1 MDSMELPDEF
11 AGFPALFRFPATEI
25 FRVKKGGIPMKDQKK
40 QPWLRRRHR
49 IVRTL
54 LYPVIGPIARRRYGV
69 TIRRCDDRRQ
79 CLILL
84 NHTTAWDQFFV
95 DLSFRRPI
103 YYMATED
110 IFSMGWLSK
119 VIRWLVA
126 PIPIRKQTTDVQAVM
141 TCLRVAKEGGTL
153 CIAPEGNRTY
163 SGETCYMNPAIAPL
177 VKKLGLPI
185 MLYRIEGGY
194 GVQPRWSDVL
204 RRGRMQ
210 AGVSRIIEPE
220 EYAELSP
227 AALFELIRT
236 ELHRNEAET
245 GGEFTHPRLAE
256 YLERMLYVCPDCG
269 FTTFES
275 HGDRVRCTRCG
286 LEAQYLPDKTLRGIG
301 KSLPYRTLLDWYRGQ
316 EDFVNAYDPMAHT
329 DAPLYEDTVRLSE
342 VIVFQRKNL
351 LTKSAAVRLF
361 GDRVELDGERYPF
374 GELGAITVLGR
385 NKCNIY
391 TKDRLFQLKG
401 DRRFNALKYVQLYN
415 RYKNLT
421 TGDGNG
427 KFLGL

>member
-1 MDSMELPDEF
+1 
-11 AGFPALFRFPATEI
+11 
-25 FRVKKGGIPMKDQKK
+25 MKDTKK
-40 QPWLRRRHR
+40 QPWLQRRHR
-49 IVRTL
+49 VVRTL
-54 LYPVIGPIARRRYGV
+54 LYPIIGPLARLRYGV
-69 TIRRCDDRRQ
+69 KIDRCADSRQ

-110 IFSMGWLSK
+110 IFSMGWISK

-163 SGETCYMNPAIAPL
+163 SGETCYMNPAIAAL

-185 MLYRIEGGY
+185 AIYRIEGGY
-194 GVQPRWSDVL
+194 GVQPRWTDVL

-220 EYAELSP
+220 EYAEKTP
-227 AALFELIRT
+227 AELASLIER
-236 ELHRNEAET
+236 ELHLNEAET
-245 GGEFTHPRLAE
+245 GGLFFHKRAAE
-256 YLERMLYVCPDCG
+256 YLERMLYLCPVCG
-269 FTTFES
+269 FSTFHS
-275 HGDRVRCTRCG
+275 HDDRVRCTRCG
-286 LEAQYLPDKTLRGIG
+286 LEAQYLPDKTFLGIG
-301 KSLPYRTLLDWYRGQ
+301 STLPFRTALDWYRWQ
-316 EDFVNAYDPMAHT
+316 EDFVNWYNPLSAT
-329 DAPLYEDTVRLSE
+329 DKPLYVETARLSE
-342 VIVFQRKNL
+342 VIVFERKNL
-351 LTKSAAVRLF
+351 LKKSAVVRLF
-361 GDRVELDGERYPF
+361 GDRVELDGVSYPF
-374 GELGAITVLGR
+374 SELGAITVLGR

-391 TKDRLFQLKG
+391 TREHLFQLKG
-401 DRRFNALKYVQLYN
+401 DRRFNALKYVQLYH

-421 TGDGNG
+421 AGDGNG

>member
-1 MDSMELPDEF
+1 
-11 AGFPALFRFPATEI
+11 
-25 FRVKKGGIPMKDQKK
+25 MKDQKK
-40 QPWLRRRHR
+40 QPWLQRRHML
-49 IVRTL
+49 VRTL
-54 LYPVIGPIARRRYGV
+54 LYPFFGPIARRRYGV
-69 TIRRCDDRRQ
+69 KIQRCTDGRQ
-79 CLILL
+79 CVILL
-84 NHTTAWDQFFV
+84 NHTTAWDQFFI

-110 IFSMGWLSK
+110 IFSMGWISGVL
-119 VIRWLVA
+119 RWLVA

-163 SGETCYMNPAIAPL
+163 SGETCYMNPAIASL

-185 MLYRIEGGY
+185 AIYRIEGGY

-204 RRGRMQ
+204 RKGSMR

-220 EYAELSP
+220 EYAAMSP
-227 AALFELIRT
+227 AELAECIRK
-236 ELHRNEAET
+236 ELHLNEAET
-245 GGEFTHPRLAE
+245 GGEFRHKNLAE
-256 YLERMLYVCPDCG
+256 YLERMLYICPDCG

-286 LEAQYLPDKTLRGIG
+286 LTAQYLPDKTFLGVG
-301 KSLPYRTLLDWYRGQ
+301 KSLPFRTALDWYRWQ
-316 EDFVNAYDPMAHT
+316 EDFVNAYHPHSAA
-329 DAPLYEDTVRLSE
+329 DAPLYEETARLSE

-351 LTKSAAVRLF
+351 LKKSARVRLF
-361 GDRVELDGERYPF
+361 GDRVEIDGTAYPF
-374 GELGAITVLGR
+374 AELGAITVLGR

-401 DRRFNALKYVQLYN
+401 DPRFNALKYVQLYH
-415 RYKNLT
+415 RYKNVT
-421 TGDGNG
+421 AGDENG